1 MILAPVLSLCLKFQ
15 LTLKKCSEGFEGTKI
30 WILKFPIDSQ
40 NIFEIERRPAEKT
53 QYLQKFT

>member
-1 MILAPVLSLCLKFQ
+1 MYTVLEIRVNPK
-15 LTLKKCSEGFEGTKI
+15 KKCSEGFEGTKI